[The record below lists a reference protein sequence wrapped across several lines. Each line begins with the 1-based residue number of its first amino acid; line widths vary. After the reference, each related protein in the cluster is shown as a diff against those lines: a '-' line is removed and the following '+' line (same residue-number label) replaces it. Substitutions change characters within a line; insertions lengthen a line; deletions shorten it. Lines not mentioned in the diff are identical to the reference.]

1 MAMAGARKAHAFDLT
16 GGELCLDFAN
26 TVEDRPR
33 RSMEYLQ
40 GWADLVDWGLQAGAL
55 SRPQASALRRS
66 GERDPGGADRVFQ
79 DALALRETIFR
90 LFAALASGRAPGGA
104 DLAALNEALAE
115 TMGHARVE
123 RKNGGFVWAWA
134 DGTPTLGRVLWPV
147 VRSAADLLVAPACGD
162 IRQCASETCSW
173 LFLDCSPRKIRRWCS
188 MKTCGN
194 RDKVRRFYA
203 RQRASARRRPAT
215 SR

>member
-1 MAMAGARKAHAFDLT
+1 MAMLGAHGAHAFDLT

-33 RSMEYLQ
+33 RSQDYLQ
-40 GWADLVDWGLQAGAL
+40 DRADLVEWGQQAGVL
-55 SRPQASALRRS
+55 SKVQASALRRS
-66 GERDPGGADRVFQ
+66 AGRDPGEAERAFQ

-90 LFAALASGRAPGGA
+90 LFAALAAGRAPAGA

-115 TMGHARVE
+115 AMRHARIE
-123 RKNGGFVWAWA
+123 RKNGGFVWAWT
-134 DGTPTLGRVLWPV
+134 DGEPSLGRVLWPV

-173 LFLDCSPRKIRRWCS
+173 LFLDGSPRKMRRWCS

-194 RDKVRRFYA
+194 RNKVRRFYA
-203 RQRASARRRPAT
+203 RQRASARRRPTT